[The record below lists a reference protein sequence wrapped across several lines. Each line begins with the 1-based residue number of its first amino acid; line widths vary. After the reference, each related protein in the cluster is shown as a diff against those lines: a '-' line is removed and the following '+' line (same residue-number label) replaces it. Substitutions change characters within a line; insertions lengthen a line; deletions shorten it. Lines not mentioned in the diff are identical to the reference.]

1 MFAAVPDAIAIPSM
15 PMDSSMDAM
24 GGAGAIDDKRITVW
38 NRMTK
43 RKIAG
48 KAAPM
53 SRNLENYLRK
63 NPDCEVYTGQDAHVT
78 PEEKKAIIAAQ
89 NRIAIW
95 NKATRKRIS
104 GNAAPREA
112 KLAEYLRKHPECEVY
127 SGQDK
132 EGGRWSEPVAV
143 VPTPTPSTTNSSAK
157 VTEIPA
163 RSQALPVPS
172 RPVTVPSVP
181 MAVPQVGGG
190 TSNGIFGSIDGL
202 DKDGMPS
209 LGDFDAHEPVPM
221 PEDDMLCVGS
231 LGNMTAHSLEA
242 MLMGMSLDEM
252 GGFKD
257 FSPAGAAPAS
267 LGADYNNM
275 FGSTTQEPQQLGLSP
290 AQRIKRDRAV
300 SISRPASGSVG
311 SLAGSALAHP
321 AQRLR
326 HGPGPG
332 SLPTQKFSPDLTD
345 LWSAS
350 PNELANIGM
359 GPPL

>member
-1 MFAAVPDAIAIPSM
+1 MFAAVPDAIAMPSM
-15 PMDSSMDAM
+15 PMDSSMEAM
-24 GGAGAIDDKRITVW
+24 GGALAVDDKRITVW
-38 NRMTK
+38 NRVTK

-127 SGQDK
+127 NGQDK
-132 EGGRWSEPVAV
+132 EGGRWSEPVSV
-143 VPTPTPSTTNSSAK
+143 GPSTGTSKPSS
-157 VTEIPA
+157 TEIPA
-163 RSQALPVPS
+163 PSPSVPVPS
-172 RPVTVPSVP
+172 RANPISVPAAVP

-190 TSNGIFGSIDGL
+190 TQNGIFGSLDGL
-202 DKDGMPS
+202 GKDGIPA

-231 LGNMTAHSLEA
+231 LGNMTARSLEN

-252 GGFKD
+252 GGLKD
-257 FSPAGAAPAS
+257 FSPSGAAS
-267 LGADYNNM
+267 LNADYTNM
-275 FGSTTQEPQQLGLSP
+275 FGSTPQESLQQGLSP
-290 AQRIKRDRAV
+290 AQRIKRDRAI
-300 SISRPASGSVG
+300 SITRPASGSVG

-321 AQRLR
+321 AQRMR

-332 SLPTQKFSPDLTD
+332 SLPPQKFSPDLTD

-350 PNELANIGM
+350 PGELGNLGM